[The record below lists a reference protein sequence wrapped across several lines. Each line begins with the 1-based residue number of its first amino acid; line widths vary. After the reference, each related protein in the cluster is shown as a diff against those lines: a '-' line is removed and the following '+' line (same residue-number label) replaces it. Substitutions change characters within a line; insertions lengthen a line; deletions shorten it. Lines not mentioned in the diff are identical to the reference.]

1 MKRARVTTVQ
11 MEAFPEGAVWNAF
24 VELLAMS
31 EAEELGQEQLPA
43 QYAFWYDSEVQN
55 GGHLQYFLNR
65 GISEARNAIGELRRL
80 GAVKFGGL
88 LERAVSAWDEQQR
101 KPPTTSSE
109 YVELAL
115 GNEFG
120 QFDAEYYAMSPA
132 LIEILEANLSEN
144 QDQYVLIE

>member
-1 MKRARVTTVQ
+1 MKRARVTVAQ

-31 EAEELGQEQLPA
+31 DAAELAQEQLPA
-43 QYAFWYDSEVQN
+43 QRAFWYDSEVQN

-65 GISEARNAIGELRRL
+65 GIVEARNAIGELRRL
-80 GAVKFGGL
+80 GAAQFGDL
-88 LERAVSAWDEQQR
+88 LERAVSVWDEQQR

-109 YVELAL
+109 YVQLSQA
-115 GNEFG
+115 NEFG
-120 QFDAEYYAMSPA
+120 QFDAEYYSMSPT

-144 QDQYVLIE
+144 QDQYVMIE